1 MWISEDF
8 EKTSKRRLMKT
19 YQATLLA
26 AVLSISALGLA
37 EEKTISRSD
46 LPPAVEKSLQQQ
58 LSGAAVKGF
67 SAEKENGR
75 VMYEAQLIVDGH
87 TKDILFDASGAIQEV
102 EEEVAFDSLPVE
114 VKASLRARAKNGK
127 ITKVESL
134 VKQDKLV
141 AYEAQVEKNGKH
153 SEIQVGPKGERLMRE
168 V

>member
-1 MWISEDF
+1 
-8 EKTSKRRLMKT
+8 MKT

-26 AVLSISALGLA
+26 AVLCIAALGLA
-37 EEKTISRSD
+37 EEKAISRSD

-58 LSGAAVKGF
+58 LSGATVKGF

-75 VMYEAQLIVDGH
+75 VLYEAQLIVDGH
-87 TKDILFDASGAIQEV
+87 TKDILFDASGAIHEV

-114 VKASLRARAKNGK
+114 VKASLRARAKNGT

-134 VKQDKLV
+134 IKQDKLV

>member
-1 MWISEDF
+1 
-8 EKTSKRRLMKT
+8 MKT
-19 YQATLLA
+19 YQAVLLA
-26 AVLSISALGLA
+26 TTLCISALGLA
-37 EEKTISRSD
+37 EEKAISRSD

-58 LSGAAVKGF
+58 LRGATVKGF
-67 SAEKENGR
+67 SVEKEDGR
-75 VMYEAQLIVDGH
+75 VVYEAQLIVNGH
-87 TKDILFDASGAIQEV
+87 TKDIQLDASGTIQEV
-102 EEEVAFDSLPVE
+102 EEEVAFDSLPIE

-134 VKQDKLV
+134 IKQDKLV

>member
-1 MWISEDF
+1 
-8 EKTSKRRLMKT
+8 MKT

-26 AVLSISALGLA
+26 TTLCISALGLA
-37 EEKTISRSD
+37 EEKAISRSD
-46 LPPAVEKSLQQQ
+46 LPPAVEKTLQQQ
-58 LSGAAVKGF
+58 LKSATVKGF

-75 VMYEAQLIVDGH
+75 VVYEAQLLVNGH
-87 TKDILFDASGAIQEV
+87 TKDILLDASGTIQEV
-102 EEEVAFDSLPVE
+102 EEEVAFDSLPIE

-134 VKQDKLV
+134 IKQDKLV

>member
-1 MWISEDF
+1 
-8 EKTSKRRLMKT
+8 MKT

-26 AVLSISALGLA
+26 TTLCISALGLA
-37 EEKTISRSD
+37 EEKAISRSD
-46 LPPAVEKSLQQQ
+46 LPPAVEKTLQQQ
-58 LSGAAVKGF
+58 LKGATVKGF

-75 VMYEAQLIVDGH
+75 VVYEAQLLVNGH
-87 TKDILFDASGAIQEV
+87 TKDILLDASGTIQEV
-102 EEEVAFDSLPVE
+102 EEEVAFDSLPIE

-134 VKQDKLV
+134 IKQDKLV
-141 AYEAQVEKNGKH
+141 AYEAQVEKNGKQ

>member
-1 MWISEDF
+1 
-8 EKTSKRRLMKT
+8 MKT
-19 YQATLLA
+19 YQAILLA
-26 AVLSISALGLA
+26 TTLCISALGLA
-37 EEKTISRSD
+37 EEKAISRSD

-58 LSGAAVKGF
+58 LRGATVKGF
-67 SAEKENGR
+67 SVEKEDGR
-75 VMYEAQLIVDGH
+75 VVYEAQLIVNGH
-87 TKDILFDASGAIQEV
+87 TKDIQLDASGTIQEV
-102 EEEVAFDSLPVE
+102 EEEVAFDSLPIE

-134 VKQDKLV
+134 IKQDKLV

>member
-1 MWISEDF
+1 
-8 EKTSKRRLMKT
+8 MKT

-26 AVLSISALGLA
+26 TTLCISALGLA
-37 EEKTISRSD
+37 EEKAISRSD
-46 LPPAVEKSLQQQ
+46 LPPAVEKTLQQQ
-58 LSGAAVKGF
+58 LKGATVKGF

-75 VMYEAQLIVDGH
+75 VVYEAQLLVDGH
-87 TKDILFDASGAIQEV
+87 TKDILLDASGTIQEV
-102 EEEVAFDSLPVE
+102 EEEVAFDSLPIE

-134 VKQDKLV
+134 IKQDKLV

>member
-1 MWISEDF
+1 
-8 EKTSKRRLMKT
+8 MKT

-26 AVLSISALGLA
+26 TTLCISALGLA
-37 EEKTISRSD
+37 EEKAISRSD
-46 LPPAVEKSLQQQ
+46 LPPAVEKTLQQQ
-58 LSGAAVKGF
+58 VKGATVKGF

-75 VMYEAQLIVDGH
+75 VVYEAQLLVNGH
-87 TKDILFDASGAIQEV
+87 TKDILLDASGTIQEV
-102 EEEVAFDSLPVE
+102 EEEVAFDSLPIE

-134 VKQDKLV
+134 IKQDKLV
-141 AYEAQVEKNGKH
+141 AYEAQVEKNGKQ

>member
-1 MWISEDF
+1 
-8 EKTSKRRLMKT
+8 MKT

-26 AVLSISALGLA
+26 TTLCISALGLA
-37 EEKTISRSD
+37 EEKAISRSD
-46 LPPAVEKSLQQQ
+46 LPPAVEKTLQQQ
-58 LSGAAVKGF
+58 LKSATVKGF

-75 VMYEAQLIVDGH
+75 VVYEAQLLVNGH
-87 TKDILFDASGAIQEV
+87 TKDILLDASGTIQEV
-102 EEEVAFDSLPVE
+102 EEEVAFDSLPIE

-134 VKQDKLV
+134 IKQDKLV
-141 AYEAQVEKNGKH
+141 AYEAQVEKNGKQ

>member
-1 MWISEDF
+1 
-8 EKTSKRRLMKT
+8 MKT

-26 AVLSISALGLA
+26 ATLCISALGLA
-37 EEKTISRSD
+37 EKVISRSD
-46 LPPAVEKSLQQQ
+46 LPPAVEKSLQEQ
-58 LSGAAVKGF
+58 LKGATAKGF
-67 SAEKENGR
+67 SVEKEDGR
-75 VMYEAQLIVDGH
+75 VMYEAELIVDGH
-87 TKDILFDASGAIQEV
+87 TKDIQFDTSGAIQEV

>member
-1 MWISEDF
+1 
-8 EKTSKRRLMKT
+8 MKT

-26 AVLSISALGLA
+26 TTLCISALGLA
-37 EEKTISRSD
+37 EEKAISRSD
-46 LPPAVEKSLQQQ
+46 LPPAVEKTLQQQ
-58 LSGAAVKGF
+58 LKGATVKGF

-75 VMYEAQLIVDGH
+75 VVYEAQLLVDGH
-87 TKDILFDASGAIQEV
+87 TKDILLDASGTIQEV
-102 EEEVAFDSLPVE
+102 EEEVAFDSLPIE

-134 VKQDKLV
+134 IKQDKLV
-141 AYEAQVEKNGKH
+141 AYEAQVEKNGKQ

>member
-1 MWISEDF
+1 
-8 EKTSKRRLMKT
+8 MKT

-37 EEKTISRSD
+37 EEKSISRSD

-58 LSGAAVKGF
+58 LSGATVKGF

-75 VMYEAQLIVDGH
+75 VVYEAQLIVDGH
-87 TKDILFDASGAIQEV
+87 TKDIQFDANGAIEEV

-114 VKASLRARAKNGK
+114 VKASLRARAKKGK

-134 VKQDKLV
+134 TKQDKLV
-141 AYEAQVEKNGKH
+141 AYEAQVDKNGKQ
-153 SEIQVGPKGERLMRE
+153 SEIQVGPKGERLLRE

>member
-1 MWISEDF
+1 
-8 EKTSKRRLMKT
+8 MKT

-26 AVLSISALGLA
+26 TTLCISALGLA
-37 EEKTISRSD
+37 EEKAISRSD
-46 LPPAVEKSLQQQ
+46 LPPAVEKTLQQQ
-58 LSGAAVKGF
+58 LKGATVKGF

-75 VMYEAQLIVDGH
+75 VVYEAQLLVDGH
-87 TKDILFDASGAIQEV
+87 TKDILLDASGTIQEV

-134 VKQDKLV
+134 IKQDKLV
-141 AYEAQVEKNGKH
+141 AYEAQVEKNGKQ

>member
-1 MWISEDF
+1 
-8 EKTSKRRLMKT
+8 MKT

-26 AVLSISALGLA
+26 ATLCISALGLA
-37 EEKTISRSD
+37 EKVISRSD
-46 LPPAVEKSLQQQ
+46 LPPAVEKSLQEQ
-58 LSGAAVKGF
+58 LKGATAKGF
-67 SAEKENGR
+67 SVEKEDGR

-87 TKDILFDASGAIQEV
+87 TKDIQFDTSGAIHEV

-134 VKQDKLV
+134 TKQDKLV
-141 AYEAQVEKNGKH
+141 AYEAQVDTDGKH
-153 SEIQVGPKGERLMRE
+153 SEIQVGPKGERLLHE

>member
-1 MWISEDF
+1 
-8 EKTSKRRLMKT
+8 MKT

-26 AVLSISALGLA
+26 TTLCISALGLA

-46 LPPAVEKSLQQQ
+46 LPPAVEKTLQQQ
-58 LSGAAVKGF
+58 LKGATVKGF

-75 VMYEAQLIVDGH
+75 VVYEAQLLVNGH
-87 TKDILFDASGAIQEV
+87 TKDILLDASGTIQEV
-102 EEEVAFDSLPVE
+102 EEEVAFDSLPIE

-134 VKQDKLV
+134 IKQDKLV
-141 AYEAQVEKNGKH
+141 AYEAQVEKNGKQ

>member
-1 MWISEDF
+1 
-8 EKTSKRRLMKT
+8 MKT

-26 AVLSISALGLA
+26 TTLCISALGLA
-37 EEKTISRSD
+37 EEKVISRSD

-58 LSGAAVKGF
+58 LKGATVKGF
-67 SAEKENGR
+67 GAEKEEGR
-75 VMYEAQLIVDGH
+75 LVYEAQLMVDGH
-87 TKDILFDASGAIQEV
+87 TKDIQFDASGTIQEV
-102 EEEVAFDSLPVE
+102 EEEVAFDSLPIE

-134 VKQDKLV
+134 IKQDKLV

-153 SEIQVGPKGERLMRE
+153 SEIQVGPKSERLMRE